1 MPPATFRAV
10 MRVVLL
16 KDRNILPSQEWNRIT
31 GLISHEHI
39 LAARG
44 RTDLTDM
51 AESIKLL
58 TESSMTTEMIQR
70 LIFIMKSN
78 ATELPTP
85 IHGGIGVMLDPLV
98 AKFNHSCEPNISL
111 HRPQHT
117 MTSNWM
123 NSTQL
128 SEDERK
134 NFVQVIPLRDIQEGE
149 ELLFCYVAPT
159 VSVNVRKTKCMED
172 YFFDCKCPK
181 CSSDLKA
188 IADLAEEQPGLSA
201 RYQQWTASV
210 IRHLSRLKRDPYAL
224 QKAAT
229 AMYKSEPF
237 LEYPTL
243 YTTGDFPQMAMGI
256 IKEALNGKAFDEAL
270 VNVLRLHFLINP
282 ERFVGRHNPTN
293 LYKTFLTLDIFDAIL
308 KISTPPGVSDNDR
321 KEWLRNLSVRE
332 MSKRS
337 LIYWRGRICADL
349 RRRVEGG
356 ASKDLLFLVEKRE
369 EQQMQHLLPVG
380 DQNFRGEEWKPNA
393 EQEMRTLLG
402 LGEARWKIVLRR
414 SES

>member
-10 MRVVLL
+10 MRIVLL
-16 KDRNILPSQEWNRIT
+16 KDRNMLPDQEWNRIT
-31 GLISHEHI
+31 GLISHEHV
-39 LAARG
+39 LAAQG

-51 AESIKLL
+51 ADGIKLL
-58 TESSMTTEMIQR
+58 TKSSMSTEMIQR

-111 HRPQHT
+111 HRPQYT
-117 MTSNWM
+117 MLSNWT

-134 NFVQVIPLRDIQEGE
+134 TFVQVIPLRDIQEGE

-188 IADLAEEQPGLSA
+188 IADLTEEQPGILA
-201 RYQQWTASV
+201 RYQQWTTSV
-210 IRHLSRLKRDPYAL
+210 IRYLSRLKHDPHAIK
-224 QKAAT
+224 KAAT
-229 AMYKSEPF
+229 AMYKSDQF
-237 LEYPTL
+237 LEHPTL

-256 IKEALNGKAFDEAL
+256 IKEALNEKAFDEAL
-270 VNVLRLHFLINP
+270 VNVLRLHFLVNP
-282 ERFVGRHNPTN
+282 ERFVGPHNPTN
-293 LYKTFLTLDIFDAIL
+293 LYTTFLTLDIFDAIL
-308 KISTPPGVSDNDR
+308 NISIPSTVSDDNR
-321 KEWLRNLSVRE
+321 EEWVRNLSVRG
-332 MSKRS
+332 MSKRG
-337 LIYWRGRICADL
+337 LIYWRYRTCADL

-356 ASKDLLFLVEKRE
+356 ASRDLLVLVEKSE
-369 EQQMQHLLPVG
+369 EQQMLNLLPAG
-380 DQNFRGEEWKPNA
+380 DQNFREEEWRPNA
-393 EQEMRTLLG
+393 EEEMRSLLG
-402 LGEARWKIVLRR
+402 LKEARWKVVLQR
-414 SES
+414 SGC